1 MTGPKWFSRPGVVL
15 SCILLAVIA
24 TILVIPNPTDG
35 RGGNPRMTTRS
46 ADPLGTKLFYELAGK
61 LGYRVSRADSWSAP
75 KDPNS
80 ILVVFDPVV
89 ELEAEEVHEML
100 EHVRAGGSLLAVI
113 GAGAK
118 RLSDSLLISTNPV
131 GGPVTL
137 PKDSDSCREPA
148 LRPTRAGLWLG
159 EPTLFGLRVP
169 DSLRAFSRTFTSV
182 NVRTTPR
189 SSDFTFTP
197 ATIGMRYG
205 AGRIVIASDPDAFA
219 NDALRNCSYSLDLAA
234 VAALEYLR
242 DGARAPRT
250 TIVFDEYHVRRQITS
265 SSMQIAW
272 RYLTETRSGNL
283 LLQVCLA
290 GLVLLLAAS
299 TRILPPRYN
308 AVVERRSPLEH
319 VDALARAYAQVGA
332 TRTGTQRLL
341 RGLQR
346 RVGGTRRATTR
357 VGDEQFLDRIAV
369 SLPETRGDISVVR
382 NALTHSVS
390 PKDFAEVGR
399 SVARIETAL
408 TKT

>member
-24 TILVIPNPTDG
+24 TILLIPSPADG

-46 ADPLGTKLFYELAGK
+46 ADPLGTKLFYELAAK
-61 LGYRVSRADSWSAP
+61 LGYTVSRADSWSAP
-75 KDPNS
+75 KNPGS

-89 ELEAEEVHEML
+89 ELEPTEVHEML

-113 GAGAK
+113 GAGAN
-118 RLSDSLLISTNPV
+118 RLSDSLHISANPV
-131 GGPVTL
+131 GGLVTL
-137 PKDSDSCREPA
+137 PAQNPSCQEQS
-148 LRPTRAGLWLG
+148 LRATRSGLWIG
-159 EPTLFGLRVP
+159 APMLFALRVP
-169 DSLRAFSRTFTSV
+169 DSLRALTRTFTAVTQRVS
-182 NVRTTPR
+182 PR
-189 SSDFTFTP
+189 SEDLSVVP
-197 ATIGMRYG
+197 ATIGLPFGR
-205 AGRIVIASDPDAFA
+205 GRIVIASDPDAFA
-219 NDALRNCSYSLDLAA
+219 NDALRNCTYSLDLAA
-234 VAALEYLR
+234 VAALGYLR
-242 DGARAPRT
+242 DGAGVPRT
-250 TIVFDEYHVRRQITS
+250 TIVFDEYHVGRRMTS
-265 SSMQIAW
+265 SSMRIAW

-290 GLVLLLAAS
+290 GFVLLLATS
-299 TRILPPRYN
+299 SRILPPRFDP
-308 AVVERRSPLEH
+308 VVERRSPLEH

-369 SLPETRGDISVVR
+369 SLPETENDITVVR
-382 NALTHSVS
+382 NALAKSVS

>member
-197 ATIGMRYG
+197 ATIGMPYG

-219 NDALRNCSYSLDLAA
+219 NDALRNCSYSLDIAA

-308 AVVERRSPLEH
+308 EIVERRSPLEH

-369 SLPETRGDISVVR
+369 SLPETRSDISVVR